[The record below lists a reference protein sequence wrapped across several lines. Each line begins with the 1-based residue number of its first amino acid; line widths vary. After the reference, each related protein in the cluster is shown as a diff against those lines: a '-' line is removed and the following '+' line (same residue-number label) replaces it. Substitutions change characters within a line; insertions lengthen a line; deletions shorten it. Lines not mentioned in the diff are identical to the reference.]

1 VDTCVACSHAGRIE
15 GISDSSIDYIFT
27 DPPFGSNI
35 YYSEVNWLYECWLG
49 RLTDSSPEAVVH
61 RKNDRGTKGIA
72 DYTRL
77 MTEAFREMYRV
88 LKPGRYATI
97 EFNNSDGQVFE
108 AIKEAVRRAGF
119 AIENML
125 FLDKGQKTFK
135 QLKGEKGEED
145 VVGHDVIFNLRK
157 PMPEHVRAKEPADE
171 HRDDELEHIVAD
183 AIREHL
189 CGLPARTQA
198 DSRKYSDEHRTTPFL
213 NTMLMN
219 SILKDVNV
227 ERINLRFIDRVCS
240 RYFKRIDNRWYLPEE
255 AIGAGP
261 SDSLFEVEVTDETT
275 AIQWLR
281 QRLTHTPMRS
291 GDLRPH
297 WMKATVKVTSDLATR
312 LERYLRENFWLDRGT
327 RRWRVPTEEELAQL
341 HNLEQQRACHDA
353 ERFLAD
359 RLDPRPA
366 DMEILGWIGHLY
378 EAASFMEQE
387 AVGLTD
393 EGEEP
398 NLPEDAAKL
407 YAMMPRLLRAVLKE
421 NVEPGAYARAQRQCR
436 IAANKVQEQAARDS
450 ARRPDSRQPTLFDDV
465 E

>member
-1 VDTCVACSHAGRIE
+1 LAGIA
-15 GISDSSIDYIFT
+15 GDSIDYIFT

-49 RLTDSSPEAVVH
+49 RLTNASPEAVVH
-61 RKNDRGTKGIA
+61 RKNDRGTKAIT

-77 MTEAFREMYRV
+77 MAEAFREMYRV

-108 AIKEAVRRAGF
+108 AIKEAVRLAGF

-125 FLDKGQKTFK
+125 FLDKEQKTFK

-157 PMPEHVRAKEPADE
+157 LVPERVSAREFPDQSRDEKLEHV
-171 HRDDELEHIVAD
+171 VAD

-189 CGLPARTQA
+189 RGLPGRIQA
-198 DSRKYSDEHRTTPFL
+198 DPRTYSDEHRTTPFL
-213 NTMLMN
+213 NTVLMN
-219 SILKDVNV
+219 SLLKDVNV
-227 ERINLRFIDRVCS
+227 ERINLPFIDRVCR

-255 AIGAGP
+255 VVGAGP
-261 SDSLFEVEVTDETT
+261 ADGLFDVEIKDETT
-275 AIQWLR
+275 AVQWLR
-281 QRLTHTPMRS
+281 QRLIATPMRI
-291 GDLRPH
+291 GELRPY
-297 WMKATVKVTSDLATR
+297 WMRATVKLTSDLSTR
-312 LERYLRENFWLDRGT
+312 LERYLRENFWLDRAT

-341 HNLEQQRACHDA
+341 HNLEQQRARHDA

-359 RLDPRPA
+359 KLPARPA

-378 EAASFMEQE
+378 DTATFIEQE
-387 AVGLTD
+387 AVGLSD
-393 EGEEP
+393 NGEEEP
-398 NLPEDAAKL
+398 ALPEDAAKL

-421 NVEPGAYARAQRQCR
+421 NVEPTAYAKADRQCR
-436 IAANKVQEQAARDS
+436 VSRRKLEEQA
-450 ARRPDSRQPTLFDDV
+450 RRKESEQRATRQPDLFDGL
-465 E
+465 EEEE